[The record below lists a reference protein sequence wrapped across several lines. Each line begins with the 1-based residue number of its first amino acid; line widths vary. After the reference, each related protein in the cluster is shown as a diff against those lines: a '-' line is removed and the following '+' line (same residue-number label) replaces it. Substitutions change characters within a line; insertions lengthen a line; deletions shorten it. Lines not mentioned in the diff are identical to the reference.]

1 LQDKDASQLTADF
14 IASSPDDIGWDDNPA
29 TFEMTINVAS
39 PYHGEYQLAN
49 GWGPEEAPNVFQHHW
64 EFFITES
71 DFEYLSGIGINTVR
85 IPVGYWIASDPNP
98 PKPFVA
104 GSLQVLDNAFDWA
117 E

>member
-1 LQDKDASQLTADF
+1 LQAKDASQLTADF
-14 IASSPDDIGWDDNPA
+14 IASSPDAIGWDNNPA
-29 TFEMTINVAS
+29 TFEIAFNS
-39 PYHGEYQLAN
+39 SYHGEYQLAN
-49 GWGPEEAPNVFQHHW
+49 WLGPEQAPNVFKQHW
-64 EFFITES
+64 QSFITES
-71 DFEYLSGIGINTVR
+71 DFEYLNGIGINTVR

>member
-1 LQDKDASQLTADF
+1 MFQAKDVTQLTADF
-14 IASSPDDIGWDDNPA
+14 VSSSGEIGWDDNAA
-29 TFEMTINVAS
+29 TFEMIINKPS

-49 GWGPEEAPNVFQHHW
+49 WLGPEMAPGVFKEHW
-64 EFFITES
+64 ESFVTES
-71 DFEYLSGIGINTVR
+71 DFEYLSGIGINMVR

-98 PKPFVA
+98 PKPFVS